1 MSGEIEV
8 TLAQLLDEV
17 NGEELTLARINQLLR
32 GITVRVSADAVTGRE
47 IADGTIGADKLE
59 SDISAQIGIPND
71 SISTAKI
78 VDRAVTGDK
87 IALDGVAA
95 VNVASDVAGDGLTQA
110 AGGALDVNV
119 DNVSLETSGD
129 AVQVKDDGVTT
140 AKIADANVTLA
151 KLAAGAK
158 AQVLQAVKDDA
169 QEIVHSA
176 WREVSDLTTSITP
189 ASTSNKVLVVANVS
203 LCCLTSGSGVHAAVR
218 VLRDGSPIGVGEA
231 TPIEEQV
238 GVAAFL
244 QTGTAETCSLVFLD
258 SPASVAAVEYT
269 LEVYHF
275 DSGDTQTLYVNRH
288 TTDSI
293 MVFHA
298 SSTLTLQE
306 VQG

>member
-1 MSGEIEV
+1 
-8 TLAQLLDEV
+8 
-17 NGEELTLARINQLLR
+17 
-32 GITVRVSADAVTGRE
+32 
-47 IADGTIGADKLE
+47 
-59 SDISAQIGIPND
+59 
-71 SISTAKI
+71 
-78 VDRAVTGDK
+78 
-87 IALDGVAA
+87 
-95 VNVASDVAGDGLTQA
+95 LTQA

-189 ASTSNKVLVVANVS
+189 ASTSNKVLVGANVS

-238 GVAAFL
+238 GVAAFVRE
-244 QTGTAETCSLVFLD
+244 AETCSLVFLD